1 MVEATGE
8 LNTHTMLK
16 VPIAK
21 IGAWAHPTYG
31 TVAFTADDF
40 DAAVANFN
48 VGALGFEPHL
58 TFGHLDE
65 EPNSTDSA
73 RNRGGMKNLVIEGDG
88 ELNGYFAIPPNT
100 SQIVREGGY
109 THASGEFIRDLMD
122 KSSGKRLGMA
132 ISRVALTNTP
142 YLPWGEEGK
151 VQLLSQTGNS
161 ASDLVTSIVKLS
173 TSVVETIVAADDTI
187 TSPLSWAQSTTSTSV
202 VNSEVSTAST
212 PEVVESTPVTEVGI
226 DNMADTITE
235 QTTPIAVPP
244 AVVVPVEL
252 APVITPMAAPATVPG
267 IDIEALT
274 AQIMAKMK
282 VEQDAAKAERD
293 AATEKANA
301 SVAAM
306 SKEMAELKEKL
317 AKTQAEASAFTSYA
331 SRAAED
337 AEKTHL
343 MSMGASATLVNNYS
357 AIKKALESQ
366 SQVVKLSQAGVEK
379 ESPLMDSIR
388 ELLEGALRQT
398 PVVTTQMGLTGGTG
412 DQQDGVQGYL
422 EKVAEANRQKAK
434 KVSI

>member
-8 LNTHTMLK
+8 LNSHRFLK
-16 VPIAK
+16 VPIAMV
-21 IGAWAHPTYG
+21 GSWAHPAYG
-31 TVAFTADDF
+31 KVEFTNKDLDDAIVNF
-40 DAAVANFN
+40 KAN
-48 VGALGFEPHL
+48 ALGFEPHL
-58 TFGHLDE
+58 SFGHLDE

-73 RNRGGMKNLVIEGDG
+73 RNRGGLKYLMKDGDR
-88 ELNGYFAIPPNT
+88 LDGYFSVPSKT
-100 SQIVREGGY
+100 VEVVSEHGF
-109 THASGEFIRDLMD
+109 THASGEFIRNLMD
-122 KSSGKRLGMA
+122 KNSGESRGMA

-151 VQLLSQTGNS
+151 IQLLSQTGNTV
-161 ASDLVTSIVKLS
+161 SDLVTSVVKLS
-173 TSVVETIVAADDTI
+173 TSIVDET
-187 TSPLSWAQSTTSTSV
+187 
-202 VNSEVSTAST
+202 N
-212 PEVVESTPVTEVGI
+212 PVTELVGVDI
-226 DNMADTITE
+226 MADPTTE
-235 QTTPIAVPP
+235 QAPVVTTPP

-252 APVITPMAAPATVPG
+252 APVITPVVAPTATAPG

-282 VEQDAAKAERD
+282 AEQDATKAERD
-293 AATEKANA
+293 AATQEANA
-301 SVAAM
+301 TVAAM
-306 SKEMAELKEKL
+306 AKEMAELKEKL

-343 MSMGASATLVNNYS
+343 MSMGASAALVNSYS
-357 AIKKALESQ
+357 AIKRALESQ
-366 SQVVKLSQAGVEK
+366 SNVVKLSQAGVEK

-412 DQQDGVQGYL
+412 EQQDGVQGYL

>member
-173 TSVVETIVAADDTI
+173 M
-187 TSPLSWAQSTTSTSV
+187 
-202 VNSEVSTAST
+202 EVSSAS
-212 PEVVESTPVTEVGI
+212 PEVNIPSPPKDHEGSAPVELSTNITEVESTPVTEVGI

-252 APVITPMAAPATVPG
+252 APVITPMAAPATAPG

-274 AQIMAKMK
+274 ASIMAKMK

-317 AKTQAEASAFTSYA
+317 AKTQLEASAFTSYA
-331 SRAAED
+331 SKAAED

-343 MSMGASATLVNNYS
+343 MSMGASAALVNNYS

-388 ELLEGALRQT
+388 ELLENALRQT